1 MEGKKRE
8 RLKRKDKAS
17 TTIKNFS
24 KRIGK
29 KSEMKKEP
37 KSGKGFRNISTKILT
52 LIGGGVILSFVIL
65 IFIVTNT
72 ISGSVAK
79 LRNNELTSQSKS
91 AANDVNSYFVK
102 YFEMMNTL
110 SKLSEIETIF
120 EDATGKVKM
129 TQTDGY
135 EKVKDTIRSIQ
146 NENSDSLLSVW
157 VADVD
162 TNQMTNAD
170 GFRSV
175 STWDINSFSWFT
187 KVQEEKQVIMTEPYQ
202 DTSTKKQIIS
212 VVAPVFKTGTQDIIG
227 VVGMAFTLNKL
238 TDMMSSYS
246 LGNSGFF
253 VLTTGEGQV
262 IHHPVIENI
271 DENISEANM
280 SDNFKEAI
288 KNQKTGPIQYTS
300 NGVKCY
306 GYISMVGDT
315 GWMIATG
322 LPNSEYD
329 QESAK
334 IQNTMLFIFILAML
348 AVVVIILLISKQI
361 STPIRRLTVTADQIA
376 KGDLDIVID
385 TSSGDETGKMG
396 EALNR
401 TVNQLRRYT
410 AYIKEISLTLE
421 SMAQGNMNIQLKEEY
436 EGRFATIKTA
446 FDNLSSSLNHALNLI
461 NETAVQVSM
470 GSGQVADGAQA
481 LAAGAAEQSAS
492 IDKLN
497 DSITNIAEQAEKN
510 TDYVKTATTF
520 VEKTSNDVTSGNEH
534 MKQLTEAMKEIT
546 SSSSQIQN
554 ITRVIE
560 DIAFQT
566 NILALNAAIEAA
578 RAGEAGKGFAVVAD
592 EVRNLAAKS
601 ADAARQTSDLIH
613 HSVTTVSKGTKLTGE
628 TAGIL
633 RKVEDSTLK
642 ITESFSKIEEAS
654 ARQTDAIEQV
664 KIGLIQVSSVVQT
677 NAATAEENSSA
688 SDEMSSHA
696 ATLRTEVGKF
706 NLNGSEEEIED
717 EENTQMLTEVKES
730 KPVITET
737 EESLLNTDKYD
748 KNENTILFESN
759 AGFGKY

>member
-1 MEGKKRE
+1 MNGKKKE
-8 RLKRKDKAS
+8 RLKREDRTS
-17 TTIKNFS
+17 TKFKNFR

-65 IFIVTNT
+65 ILVVTKT
-72 ISGSVAK
+72 ISGSVAD

-110 SKLSEIETIF
+110 SKLSEIETLF
-120 EDATGKVKM
+120 NDATGKVKM

-135 EKVKDTIRSIQ
+135 VQVKDTIRAIQ

-187 KVQEEKQVIMTEPYQ
+187 KVQEEKQAIMTEPYQ

-212 VVAPVFKTGTQDIIG
+212 VVAPVFETGTEDIIG

-262 IHHPVIENI
+262 IHHPVIDNI
-271 DENISEANM
+271 DKNISEANM
-280 SDNFKEAI
+280 SDDFKEAI
-288 KNQKTGPIQYTS
+288 KSQKTGPIQYTS

-322 LPNSEYD
+322 LPETEYN

-334 IQNTMLFIFILAML
+334 IQGTMLFIFILAML
-348 AVVVIILLISKQI
+348 AVVVIILFISKQI
-361 STPIRRLTVTADQIA
+361 STPIRKLTATADLIA
-376 KGDLDIVID
+376 EGNLDIAID
-385 TSSGDETGKMG
+385 INSGDETGQMG
-396 EALNR
+396 NALNR
-401 TVNQLRRYT
+401 TVSQLRRYT

-421 SMAQGNMNIQLKEEY
+421 SMAKGNMNVQLNEEY
-436 EGRFATIKTA
+436 EGRFKTIRTA
-446 FDNLSSSLNHALNLI
+446 FENLSSSLNHALHLI
-461 NETAVQVSM
+461 NDTAIQVSM

-481 LAAGAAEQSAS
+481 LAEGASEQASS

-497 DSITNIAEQAEKN
+497 DSISNIAEQAEKN
-510 TDYVKTATTF
+510 TDYVKAATSF
-520 VEKTSNDVTSGNEH
+520 VEKTSADVTAGNEH

-546 SSSSQIQN
+546 SSSGQIEH

-613 HSVTTVSKGTKLTGE
+613 HSVTTVSKGTRLTGE

-633 RKVEDSTLK
+633 RKVEDSTYK
-642 ITESFSKIEEAS
+642 ITESFSKIEESS

-677 NAATAEENSSA
+677 NAATAEENSTA
-688 SDEMSSHA
+688 SDEMSSYA
-696 ATLRTEVGKF
+696 AALRAEVEKF
-706 NLNGSEEEIED
+706 NLNGAAEKSETGESV
-717 EENTQMLTEVKES
+717 QMIS
-730 KPVITET
+730 ET
-737 EESLLNTDKYD
+737 EEKIQDAEDGIK
-748 KNENTILFESN
+748 KENMYLSESSSE
-759 AGFGKY
+759 FGKY